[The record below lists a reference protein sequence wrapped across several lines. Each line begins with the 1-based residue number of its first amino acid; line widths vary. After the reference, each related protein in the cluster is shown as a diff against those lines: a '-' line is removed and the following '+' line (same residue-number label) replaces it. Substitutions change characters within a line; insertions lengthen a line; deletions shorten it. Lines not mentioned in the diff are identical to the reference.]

1 MHPKRDT
8 QTGWKGGRPWVY
20 PLRFES
26 PKTIG
31 GKDTTRVR
39 VDGRSDSL
47 RSRSGRVCH
56 NHAVRRFTGST
67 ISGFIMRRNGIT
79 TLKNGKGEFPS
90 LRKDGTVMRCK
101 SRERVPIVTVLKKL
115 RTPDVSANASS
126 DRLQIT
132 GVRASGDRSRKFPQS
147 DVSGQE
153 NSGQASGDRLH
164 FSGGQAP
171 GDGSHN
177 VPEWLKLFE
186 LPDSHNVVVE
196 HLLVGPSQKTLDELK
211 ASSRRR
217 VNRSSSFRS
226 KVQETT
232 QTQNTICTS
241 EGEKS
246 PCFSR
251 RS

>member
-1 MHPKRDT
+1 
-8 QTGWKGGRPWVY
+8 
-20 PLRFES
+20 
-26 PKTIG
+26 
-31 GKDTTRVR
+31 
-39 VDGRSDSL
+39 
-47 RSRSGRVCH
+47 
-56 NHAVRRFTGST
+56 
-67 ISGFIMRRNGIT
+67 
-79 TLKNGKGEFPS
+79 
-90 LRKDGTVMRCK
+90 MRCK
-101 SRERVPIVTVLKKL
+101 SGERVPIVTVLKKL
-115 RTPDVSANASS
+115 GTPDVPANASS

-186 LPDSHNVVVE
+186 LPDSHNVVAE
-196 HLLVGPSQKTLDELK
+196 HFLVGPSQKTLDELK

-246 PCFSR
+246 PCFSDVVEEVDATVQNAR
-251 RS
+251 KRSWRFPWNQQCHAGYDPKH